1 MGLQIQQEINMG
13 LGYDNLNSNEE
24 LSQKE
29 YRRDSYKL
37 LSECYYLPDEG
48 LIKYLGGLD
57 TKTGGLFSDPAKLRL
72 GMSDMDALIIDY
84 SKLFVGPYGLLAS
97 PYGSAYL
104 EEESR
109 IMGDSTV
116 DVKKRYEE
124 EGLDISLKEAP
135 DHIAIE
141 LEFMYFLVFKEIEAF
156 NNHDSEGVALYQR
169 KQRTFSET
177 HLGVWISEFADKIE
191 SKAQTEFYKTLAQV
205 TRTFVCNDMN
215 TVLNSNDITIDD
227 SCANNI
233 NGFLSDKE

>member
-1 MGLQIQQEINMG
+1 MGLQLQQGINMG

-48 LIKYLGGLD
+48 LIKYLNGLD
-57 TKTGGLFSDPAKLRL
+57 TKTGGLFSGPAKLCL
-72 GMSDMDALIIDY
+72 GISDMDALIIDF

-97 PYGSAYL
+97 PYGSVYL
-104 EEESR
+104 EGESI

-124 EGLDISLKEAP
+124 EGLDIGLKEAP

-141 LEFMYFLVFKEIEAF
+141 LEFMYFLIFKEIEAF
-156 NNHDSEGVALYQR
+156 NSHDFEGIVRYQR
-169 KQRTFSET
+169 KQKAFLET
-177 HLGVWISEFADKIE
+177 HLGVWVSDFADKVE

-205 TRTFVCNDMN
+205 TKTFVCNDMN
-215 TVLNSNDITIDD
+215 TVLNSNDIT
-227 SCANNI
+227 S
-233 NGFLSDKE
+233 